1 MEGVKLRMISVQFLG
16 GAKTVTGSAFLF
28 EKGSVKWLVDC
39 GMFQGG
45 RILEDRNRDVRSY
58 QPDKLSFIL
67 LTHAHIDHSGLI
79 PKIVKEGFRGK
90 IISTQATI
98 DLCEIMLQDSAH
110 IQEMEAEWRN
120 RKARR
125 LGGREIE
132 PLYTIEDA
140 KRSLQYFQAVSYD
153 NIISLEDGIK
163 VRFRDAG
170 HILGSAIIELWLL
183 DEGEEK
189 KIVFSGDLGGLDQ
202 PIVKDPSFVEEAHI
216 LWLESTYGDRFH
228 KSRKETVDELLKI
241 IKDAIDNKGK
251 VVVPAFA
258 VERTQD
264 IIYTIGGF
272 IREGLIPPVPIY
284 IDSPLA
290 ISATEIFKKN
300 SDYFDEET
308 KRLILSGENP
318 LDPPWIIYT
327 RSVENSKAI
336 NEDPRPGIIISA
348 SGMCDS
354 GRIKHHLKHHLWRE
368 NSHIIFVGYQ
378 AEGTIGRRI
387 IDGAKRI
394 KLFGEEIA
402 VKAHVHTLG
411 GFSAH
416 ADQRVLL
423 EWLSHFKNPEL
434 KVILVHGEEK
444 VQFEFSKAI
453 ENQLRINTYI
463 PQWKERLELFGDKE
477 IYKPAIFYEE
487 EIKEETPLGESF
499 HYILKQLDRSYKRLR
514 QRLKR
519 IKNRGI
525 DKQELAMKELK
536 EIHKRV
542 ERLESEL
549 MK

>member
-1 MEGVKLRMISVQFLG
+1 MISVEFLG
-16 GAKTVTGSAFLF
+16 GAKTVTGSSFLF
-28 EKGSVKWLVDC
+28 EKGSMKWLVDC

-45 RILEDRNRDVRSY
+45 RELEERNRNVRSY
-58 QPDKLSFIL
+58 KPNELSFIL

-79 PKIVKEGFRGK
+79 PKMVKEGFKGK
-90 IISTQATI
+90 IICTQATA
-98 DLCEIMLQDSAH
+98 DLCEIMLQDSGH
-110 IQEMEAEWRN
+110 IQEMEAEWKN

-125 LGGREIE
+125 LGRQEIE
-132 PLYTIEDA
+132 PLYTVEDA
-140 KRSLQYFQAVSYD
+140 KRSLQFFYAVDYD
-153 NIISLEDGIK
+153 KIIPLEDGII

-170 HILGSAIIELWLL
+170 HILGSSIIELWVMDG
-183 DEGEEK
+183 DEERK
-189 KIVFSGDLGGLDQ
+189 LVFSGDIGGLDQ
-202 PIVKDPSFVEEAHI
+202 PIVKDPSFIEEAHI
-216 LWLESTYGDRFH
+216 LWLESTYGNRFH
-228 KSRKETVDELLKI
+228 KSRKETVDELLKV
-241 IKDAIDNKGK
+241 IKDAIGHGGK

-272 IREGLIPPVPIY
+272 IREGLIPEIPIY

-300 SDYFDEET
+300 SDYFDDET

-327 RSVENSKAI
+327 HSVEESKAI
-336 NEDPRPGIIISA
+336 NEDSRPGIIISA

-387 IDGAKRI
+387 VDGAKSI

-416 ADQRVLL
+416 ADQMGLI

-434 KVILVHGEEK
+434 KVFLVHGEEK
-444 VQFEFSKAI
+444 VQFEFSRAI
-453 ENQLRINTYI
+453 EDRLHLKPYI
-463 PQWKERLELFGDKE
+463 PQWKERLELFTEREVYKITPISEEEFKE
-477 IYKPAIFYEE
+477 ILPS
-487 EIKEETPLGESF
+487 KETF
-499 HYILKQLDRSYKRLR
+499 HYILKQLDKSYKRLR
-514 QRLKR
+514 HRLRHFKNKELNKR
-519 IKNRGI
+519 DLVI
-525 DKQELAMKELK
+525 DELK
-536 EIHKRV
+536 EIHKRL

-549 MK
+549 ME

>member
-1 MEGVKLRMISVQFLG
+1 MIRVEFLG

-45 RILEDRNRDVRSY
+45 RELEERNRNVKSY
-58 QPDKLSFIL
+58 KPDELSFIL

-90 IISTQATI
+90 IFCTQATI
-98 DLCEIMLQDSAH
+98 DLCEIMLQDSGH

-125 LGGREIE
+125 LGHPDLE

-140 KRSLQYFQAVSYD
+140 KRSLQYFQAIDYD
-153 NIISLEDGIK
+153 RVISLEDGIK

-170 HILGSAIIELWLL
+170 HILGSAIIELWLVDGDKERKL
-183 DEGEEK
+183 
-189 KIVFSGDLGGLDQ
+189 VFSGDLGGLNQ
-202 PIVKDPSFVEEAHI
+202 PIVKDPCFIDEAHI
-216 LWLESTYGDRFH
+216 LWLESTYGNRFH
-228 KSRKETVDELLKI
+228 KSREETVNELLKV

-251 VVVPAFA
+251 VLIPAFA

-264 IIYTIGGF
+264 IIYTVGGF
-272 IREGLIPPVPIY
+272 IREGFIPPIPIY

-300 SDYFDEET
+300 SEYFDDET

-318 LDPPWIIYT
+318 LEPPWIIYT
-327 RSVENSKAI
+327 HSVEESKAI
-336 NEDPRPGIIISA
+336 NEDPQPGIIISA

-368 NSHIIFVGYQ
+368 SSHIIFVGYQ

-387 IDGAKRI
+387 IDGAKSI
-394 KLFGEEIA
+394 KLFGEDIA
-402 VKAHVHTLG
+402 VRARIHTLG

-416 ADQRVLL
+416 ADQRGLI

-434 KVILVHGEEK
+434 KIFLVHGEEK
-444 VQFEFSKAI
+444 VQLEFSKVI
-453 ENQLRINTYI
+453 EDQIHLKTCI
-463 PQWKERLELFGDKE
+463 PQWRQRVELFSGKE
-477 IYKPAIFYEE
+477 ISKPTILIEE
-487 EIKEETPLGESF
+487 ENKEMIQFKESF
-499 HYILKQLDRSYKRLR
+499 HYILKKLDKSYKRLR
-514 QRLKR
+514 HRLKR
-519 IKNRGI
+519 IK
-525 DKQELAMKELK
+525 DKEIEKQDLVMEELK
-536 EIHKRV
+536 EINKRV

-549 MK
+549 ME